1 MNGWLQ
7 NKIKYDGK
15 ELNGKY
21 IDHNSK
27 LINFHFE
34 GKKQP
39 LQYLCTIIGGNILF
53 WKVIK

>member
-21 IDHNSK
+21 IDHNSET
-27 LINFHFE
+27 INFHFE
-34 GKKQP
+34 GKRTPSSIP
-39 LQYLCTIIGGNILF
+39 LHYNRWNILF
-53 WKVIK
+53 

>member
-7 NKIKYDGK
+7 NKNKYDGK

-27 LINFHFE
+27 TINFHFE
-34 GKKQP
+34 GKKTP
-39 LQYLCTIIGGNILF
+39 S
-53 WKVIK
+53 